1 MAVLRGARSLIAR
14 DRPSFLV
21 EVEERHKPGA
31 VDQVKSFF
39 SDLGYEGF
47 FLLGRRL
54 IPINEFELARHQDPS
69 SVVLCEV
76 LFDRVYAN
84 NFVFAGD
91 RERIDRLRCIAQ
103 SGRSL

>member
-1 MAVLRGARSLIAR
+1 M
-14 DRPSFLV
+14 V
-21 EVEERHKPGA
+21 EVEERHKRGA
-31 VDQVKSFF
+31 VEQVRSFF

-54 IPINEFELARHQDPS
+54 RPINEFDLAHHQDPS
-69 SVVLCEV
+69 SVVMSEV

-84 NFVFAGD
+84 NFVFTCD
-91 RERIDRLRCIAQ
+91 RAKVDHLRRIAQ